1 MSLRGLRHLA
11 EFLLCRVML
20 SLIQAVSLPTCQT
33 AVRILAW
40 IACDVLRI
48 RGRIVD
54 ENLRHA
60 FPDLDATQRHRMARQ
75 MWEHL
80 LLMCCETALVLR
92 KIHETNWREH
102 VDVYNVRELLRHA
115 LSKRPAVSVAGHFG
129 NFEIC
134 GFMAGFWGMRTY
146 TVARTLEN
154 PYLDRLVLRFRQVM
168 GQRILPKIGSANQAD
183 EVLQSGG
190 MLVLLGD
197 QHAGKIGCVVNFMG
211 RAVSCHKALALF
223 SLVNR
228 APMLVVNCT
237 RTTGPLQF
245 EMGLD
250 GVIDPLDE
258 PPEAAGV
265 TELTQWYN
273 DVLEACIRRRPQQ
286 YWWLHD
292 RWKDLSQFRRL
303 RKKPAAAKAA

>member
-11 EFLLCRVML
+11 EFLLCRILL
-20 SLIQAVSLPTCQT
+20 SLIQAVSLETCQT
-33 AVRILAW
+33 AIRVMAW
-40 IACDVLRI
+40 VACDVLRI
-48 RGRIVD
+48 RGRIVE

-60 FPDLDATQRHRMARQ
+60 FPQLDPAQRHKLARE

-80 LLMCCETALVLR
+80 LWMCCETALVLR

-102 VDVYNVRELLRHA
+102 VDVYHMRELLHHA
-115 LSKRPAVSVAGHFG
+115 FSKRPVVSVAGHFG

-134 GFMAGFWGMRTY
+134 GYMAGFFGIRTY

-154 PYLDRLVLRFRQVM
+154 PYLDRLVFRFRQVM
-168 GQRILPKIGSANQAD
+168 GQRILPKIGSATQAD

-197 QHAGKIGCVVNFMG
+197 QHAGKIGCLAEFMG
-211 RAVSCHKALALF
+211 RPVSCHKALALF
-223 SLVNR
+223 SLINR

-237 RTTGPLQF
+237 RSGGPMHF

-250 GVIDPLDE
+250 GVVDPLDD

-265 TELTQWYN
+265 AELTQWYN
-273 DVLEACIRRRPQQ
+273 DVLEACIRRHPEQ

-292 RWKDLSQFRRL
+292 RWKDISQYRRL
-303 RKKPAAAKAA
+303 RKKQAA